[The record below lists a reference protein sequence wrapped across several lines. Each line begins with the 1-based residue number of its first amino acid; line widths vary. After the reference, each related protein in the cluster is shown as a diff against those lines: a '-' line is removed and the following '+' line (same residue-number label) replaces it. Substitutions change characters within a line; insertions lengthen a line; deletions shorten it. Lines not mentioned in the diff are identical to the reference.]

1 MRARPEQWPRVNE
14 LFAAAAELQEPE
26 RTQFL
31 EQECAD
37 DPALRAEVESLL
49 ASDAES
55 SDFIEEPV
63 GSVPLE
69 LFSESSAEIAGQQF
83 GAYRIVRE
91 IGRGGLGT
99 VYLAE
104 RADDEYRKEVALKLV
119 RRGLDT
125 EDILRRFRHERQILA
140 QLDHPN
146 IARLIDGGTTDDGLP
161 YFVMEYVQGA
171 TLLEYCDA
179 QNLDTNGRLRLFR
192 KVCDAVSYAHQNLVI
207 HRDLKPSNILVT
219 EDSESVRERGGTPK
233 LLDFGIAK
241 LLTPEEEAMT
251 QTMPALRV
259 MTPEYASP
267 EQINGGKITTS
278 SDVYSLGVL
287 LYELLTG
294 QKPYRLTSRSAEE
307 MSRAITEQEP
317 SRPSMAGNPKSQ
329 TPNPKRLSSDLD
341 HIILMALRK
350 EPERRY
356 TTVERFSEDIRRHLE
371 GLPVS
376 AHRDTFQYRATKFV
390 RRNKAPVV
398 AALLVLLA
406 LFSGLIAT
414 LWQARVAQAQRTKAE
429 RRFNDVRKLANSN
442 LFAVYPKIENLAGS
456 LEAQQAILLNV
467 LQYLDSLFHEAGDDL
482 ELQSELA
489 TAYEKVG
496 DVQGAKH
503 DQSLGNYKTGL
514 ETYLKAQQL
523 REAVSLA
530 DPGSLEAK
538 TKLAQ
543 NYYVIARTYW
553 FSNRTKEAEAIYA
566 KGIKLR
572 RELVAATPDSI
583 DANNGL
589 AIMLINAG
597 AIPEHSYQTTEALVY
612 FDEALAIIQK
622 MRAQHPENR
631 DLKQTLS
638 LNLKFLGR
646 SKAALK
652 EYDEAQSY
660 LQQALA
666 ISQELAKEFPQDF
679 RLQRDVWISQKQ
691 VCQFFI
697 NKDDG
702 EGAVPAC
709 LPTTEF
715 PRLALEK
722 EPENASVQHD
732 LSVSQWD
739 VARAF
744 SLAKNYPGAVE
755 AANEAIATISG
766 LIEKL
771 PGNTSYQRYLAIY
784 LTAKGEALVGLN
796 QFDPSLATLR
806 EAEEILRRLSELDPA
821 STSHQWDLSG
831 VYRLAAKAHSGKGEK
846 AAAVEKIEKAIA
858 IVQTL
863 AKLDALAGS
872 EQKLFAELEAEKKR
886 VQQDVTRSE

>member
-1 MRARPEQWPRVNE
+1 
-14 LFAAAAELQEPE
+14 
-26 RTQFL
+26 
-31 EQECAD
+31 
-37 DPALRAEVESLL
+37 
-49 ASDAES
+49 
-55 SDFIEEPV
+55 
-63 GSVPLE
+63 
-69 LFSESSAEIAGQQF
+69 
-83 GAYRIVRE
+83 
-91 IGRGGLGT
+91 
-99 VYLAE
+99 
-104 RADDEYRKEVALKLV
+104 
-119 RRGLDT
+119 
-125 EDILRRFRHERQILA
+125 
-140 QLDHPN
+140 
-146 IARLIDGGTTDDGLP
+146 
-161 YFVMEYVQGA
+161 
-171 TLLEYCDA
+171 
-179 QNLDTNGRLRLFR
+179 
-192 KVCDAVSYAHQNLVI
+192 
-207 HRDLKPSNILVT
+207 VT
-219 EDSESVRERGGTPK
+219 EDGTPK

-251 QTMPALRV
+251 QTIPALRV

-267 EQINGGKITTS
+267 EQIKGGAITTS
-278 SDVYSLGVL
+278 SDVYSLGVI

-307 MSRAITEQEP
+307 ISRAIAEQEP
-317 SRPSMAGNPKSQ
+317 ERPSTAVLNHSPITSHDSPALRG
-329 TPNPKRLSSDLD
+329 DLD
-341 HIILMALRK
+341 NIILMALRK

-406 LFSGLIAT
+406 LVSGLIAT

-442 LFAVYPKIENLAGS
+442 LFDVYPKIEKLAGS
-456 LEAQQAILLNV
+456 LEAQQAVLLNV
-467 LQYLDSLFHEAGDDL
+467 LQYLDSLSKEAGDDL

-523 REAVSLA
+523 REAVFLA
-530 DPGSLEAK
+530 HPRDLKAK
-538 TKLAQ
+538 EKLAQ
-543 NYYVIARTYW
+543 NYYITARTLW
-553 FSNRTKEAEAIYA
+553 FADRTEEAAAFYK

-572 RELVAATPDSI
+572 RELVAATPDSAE
-583 DANNGL
+583 ANNGL

-597 AIPEHSYQTTEALVY
+597 AIPEFSYKTTEALVY
-612 FDEALAIIQK
+612 FNEAFAIIEK
-622 MRAQHPENR
+622 TRAKYPKNR
-631 DLKQTLS
+631 DLKETLS
-638 LNLKFLGR
+638 LNLKYLGR
-646 SKAALK
+646 VNAALRK
-652 EYDEAQSY
+652 YDEALPY
-660 LQQALA
+660 LQEALA
-666 ISQELAKEFPQDF
+666 INQQLGKEFPQDF

-722 EPENASVQHD
+722 EPENAAVRHD

-744 SLAKNYPGAVE
+744 NLAKNYSGALD
-755 AANEAIATISG
+755 AANEAIATISE
-766 LIEKL
+766 LIKKL
-771 PGNTSYQRYLAIY
+771 PGNTNYQRYLAIF
-784 LTAKGEALVGLN
+784 LTAKGEALLGLS
-796 QFDPSLATLR
+796 QFDPALASLR
-806 EAEEILRRLSELDPA
+806 EAGKILRRLSELDPE
-821 STSHQWDLSG
+821 STIHQWDLSG
-831 VYRLAAKAHSGKGEK
+831 VYRLAASAHSGKGEK
-846 AAAVEKIEKAIA
+846 AEAVENMDTAIA
-858 IVQTL
+858 IVQAL
-863 AKLDALAGS
+863 AKLDALSGGEEKILAD
-872 EQKLFAELEAEKKR
+872 LEAEKRR
-886 VQQDVTRSE
+886 VQQDVTRRE

>member
-1 MRARPEQWPRVNE
+1 MRARPEQWSRVNE
-14 LFAAAAELQEPE
+14 LFDAAAELQEPE

-31 EQECAD
+31 AKECAED
-37 DPALRAEVESLL
+37 GALRAEVESLL

-55 SDFIEEPV
+55 SEFIEEPV
-63 GSVPLE
+63 GTVPLE
-69 LFSESSAEIAGQQF
+69 LFSESSSEIAGQQF

-146 IARLIDGGTTDDGLP
+146 IARLIDGGTTEDGLP

-171 TLLEYCDA
+171 NLLEFCDA
-179 QNLDTNGRLRLFR
+179 QKLDTNERLSLFR

-219 EDSESVRERGGTPK
+219 EGGTPK

-241 LLTPEEEAMT
+241 LLTPEEAAMT
-251 QTMPALRV
+251 QTIPALRV

-267 EQINGGKITTS
+267 EQIKGGAITTS

-294 QKPYRLTSRSAEE
+294 QKPYRLTSRSVEE
-307 MSRAITEQEP
+307 ISRAITDQEP
-317 SRPSMAGNPKSQ
+317 TRPSDAPQSAIRNPKLL
-329 TPNPKRLSSDLD
+329 RGDLD
-341 HIILMALRK
+341 NIVLMALRK

-356 TTVERFSEDIRRHLE
+356 ATVERFSEDIRRHLE

-390 RRNKAPVV
+390 RRNKAGVV
-398 AALLVLLA
+398 AAVFVLLA
-406 LFSGLIAT
+406 VAGGIMAT

-442 LFAVYPKIENLAGS
+442 LFDVYPKIENLAGS
-456 LEAQQAILLNV
+456 LEAQQAVLLNV

-496 DVQGAKH
+496 DVQGAKN

-523 REAVSLA
+523 REAVYLA
-530 DPGSLEAK
+530 DPTNLEAK
-538 TKLAQ
+538 EKLAQ
-543 NYYVIARTYW
+543 NYYVTARTLW
-553 FSNRTKEAEAIYA
+553 FTNRTEEAAAFYK

-572 RELVAATPDSI
+572 RELVAASPDSAE
-583 DANNGL
+583 ANNGL
-589 AIMLINAG
+589 AITLINAG
-597 AIPEHSYQTTEALVY
+597 AIPEFSYKTTEALVY
-612 FDEALAIIQK
+612 FNEAFAIIEK
-622 MRAQHPENR
+622 MRAKYPEHR
-631 DLKQTLS
+631 ELKKTLS
-638 LNLKFLGR
+638 LDLKYLGR
-646 SKAALK
+646 TKAALK
-652 EYDEAQSY
+652 EYDEALAY

-666 ISQELAKEFPQDF
+666 LSQELARGFPQDF
-679 RLQRDVWISQKQ
+679 RLQQDVWVSQKQ

-709 LPTTEF
+709 LPTTAF
-715 PRLALEK
+715 PRLALAK
-722 EPENASVQHD
+722 EPENATVQHD

-744 SLAKNYPGAVE
+744 NLAKNYSGAQE
-755 AANEAIATISG
+755 AANESIATISE
-766 LIEKL
+766 LIKKL
-771 PGNTSYQRYLAIY
+771 PENTNYQRYLAIY
-784 LTAKGEALVGLN
+784 LTAKGEASLGLN
-796 QFDPSLATLR
+796 QFDPALATLG

-831 VYRLAAKAHSGKGEK
+831 VYRLAAEAHFEKGEK
-846 AAAVEKIEKAIA
+846 AEAVENIEKTIA
-858 IVQTL
+858 IVQAL
-863 AKLDALAGS
+863 AKLDALSGA
-872 EQKLFAELEAEKKR
+872 EQKLLAELEEKKTAYAR
-886 VQQDVTRSE
+886 